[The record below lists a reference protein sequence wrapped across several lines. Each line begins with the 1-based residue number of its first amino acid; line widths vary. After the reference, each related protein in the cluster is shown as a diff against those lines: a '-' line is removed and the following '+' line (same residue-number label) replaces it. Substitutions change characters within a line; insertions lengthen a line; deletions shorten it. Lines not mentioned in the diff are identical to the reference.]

1 MIARLRRLSTRIPGP
16 GWMMLALALGFA
28 AGSTIA
34 SDRPDGIAV
43 ARLIGGVWL
52 DALRMTIV
60 PLVFALVVTGVAD
73 LATAED
79 HADRRIGRRLPLVL
93 VALLFMAGIVAALIV
108 PPLLHMFPLSPD
120 VVAALRAN
128 IPAAAAPAIPS
139 TAEAIAAL
147 MPVNVV
153 ASAAQGAIVP
163 VVVFALVLGIA
174 LGRVE
179 RTRAE
184 ATLAPFRG
192 LADAMI
198 VIVGW
203 VLRAAPIGIFA
214 LALVIGATAGVGAAL
229 ALGHYIIIQ
238 IVVALVLT
246 AICYLLAFG
255 PGRVP
260 LWRFA
265 RAMAPAQAVAAG
277 TQSSIATLPAM
288 LASAGRIGIAERDA
302 AVILP
307 LSVAVF
313 KITAPSAS
321 LLFGLALAWMAGIE
335 VAPLQIAIAIPI
347 AVLSTL
353 TILGMPGVVSFF
365 AAATPTAM
373 ALGAPIELLPILLAV
388 DTIPDMFRTV
398 ANVTADV
405 TAAAIVA
412 PPGSDTAAPEIA
424 EP

>member
-1 MIARLRRLSTRIPGP
+1 MIARLHRLSRRIPGP
-16 GWMMLALALGFA
+16 GWMMIALASGFA
-28 AGSTIA
+28 AGTAIGA
-34 SDRPDGIAV
+34 GRPDAVAV
-43 ARLIGGVWL
+43 ARLVGGVWL

-73 LATAED
+73 LATAQD
-79 HADRRIGRRLPLVL
+79 HADRKIGRRLPLVL
-93 VALLFMAGIVAALIV
+93 VALLFMAGIIAALIA
-108 PPLLHMFPLSPD
+108 PPLLSLFPLSPD
-120 VVAALRAN
+120 VVAGLRAN
-128 IPAAAAPAIPS
+128 IPAAAPPPVPTA
-139 TAEAIAAL
+139 AEAIAAL
-147 MPVNVV
+147 MPINVV
-153 ASAAQGAIVP
+153 ASAAAGAIVP
-163 VVVFALVLGIA
+163 IVVFAVILGLA
-174 LGRVE
+174 LGRIE
-179 RTRAE
+179 RARAV

-192 LADAMI
+192 LADAMV

-203 VLRAAPIGIFA
+203 VLRAAPVGIFA
-214 LALVIGATAGVGAAL
+214 LALAIGATAGAGAAF
-229 ALGHYIIIQ
+229 ALGHYIMIQ
-238 IVVALVLT
+238 IIVALVLT
-246 AICYLLAFG
+246 AICYLLARG
-255 PGRVP
+255 MAGVP

-288 LASAGRIGIAERDA
+288 LASAARIGVAERDA
-302 AVILP
+302 SVILP
-307 LSVAVF
+307 LTVAVF
-313 KITAPSAS
+313 KVTAPSGL

-335 VAPLQIAIAIPI
+335 IAPLQLAVAIPI

-405 TAAAIVA
+405 TATAIVA
-412 PPGSDTAAPEIA
+412 PPDPDAAED
-424 EP
+424 